1 MMDRLVLWLGRSPTL
16 GFAISRVAFSVA
28 AIWQTDALFG
38 GSLSFSHIILLK
50 TAIGAWALVNI
61 AQPLLTPPLGLF
73 LRPIFLFID
82 LLVFLAAIIICP
94 PLENAAM
101 GGLFFVAWSASDR
114 FGRNAL
120 IILGAFLAIA
130 FLLRGHYTV
139 LHVRAADPAIDGLTV
154 LLGCVIAAS
163 LLSASILEARL
174 ITWSERLQA
183 VGLSFQKSLAQF
195 IVEQV
200 SSLMNA
206 RYCAFVWEET
216 DDEDVHCE
224 LSNADGIGR
233 VPLPSAQVDKLMG
246 VTPREAPFL
255 YSTQS
260 ANLLLRGRQGLLR
273 HEKADQLTE
282 ALLGLFGPGQG
293 MSFYVQAGELRGRL
307 FVGTRHG
314 WSPAALLRA
323 LRIQEGIDLF
333 LERHFFFLAWR
344 RKTFSEARHALSRD
358 LHDSVLQTLA
368 ALRVRLATMIH
379 ELSDADVPDQLS
391 ELESMEALVTAEQTH
406 LRRLLSHGDTSPL
419 ATVDLAV
426 EAERCCRFIALQWA
440 IDCRPNLIEKSMMV
454 SAATATEVE
463 FLIREA
469 AANAVK
475 HANARHITVSIA
487 QVDDEILIALKDNPG
502 STPAPRESYT
512 GDFELQSQS
521 IMKRLS
527 KIGGTAYFHNLSMN
541 SLISIRLPTTLPRS
555 TI

>member
-1 MMDRLVLWLGRSPTL
+1 MDRLVLWLGRSPTL
-16 GFAISRVAFSVA
+16 GFAISRVAFAVG
-28 AIWQTDALFG
+28 AIWQIDTLFG
-38 GSLSFSHIILLK
+38 GALSVSQVLLLK
-50 TAIGAWALVNI
+50 AAIGAWALVNI
-61 AQPLLTPPLGLF
+61 AQPLLTPPIGLF
-73 LRPIFLFID
+73 LRPVFLLID
-82 LLVFLAAIIICP
+82 LLVFLSAIILCP

-114 FGRNAL
+114 FGRNAV
-120 IILGAFLAIA
+120 ILLGLFLAAA
-130 FLLRGHYTV
+130 FLLRGHYTA
-139 LHVRAADPAIDGLTV
+139 LHVRAADPAMDGLTV

-174 ITWSERLQA
+174 VTWSERLQG

-200 SSLMNA
+200 SALMDA
-206 RYCAFVWEET
+206 RYCAFIWEEM

-224 LSNADGIGR
+224 LSNADGTGR
-233 VPLPSAQVDKLMG
+233 VTLTPGQVERLMG

-255 YSTQS
+255 YSAASTHT
-260 ANLLLRGRQGLLR
+260 LLRSRQGVFR
-273 HEKADQLTE
+273 HEKAE
-282 ALLGLFGPGQG
+282 ALAQAMFDLFGPGQG
-293 MSFYVQAGELRGRL
+293 ISVFVQAGELRGRL
-307 FVGTRHG
+307 FVSTRHD

-323 LRIQEGIDLF
+323 LRIQEGMDLF

-344 RKTFSEARHALSRD
+344 QKTFSEARHALSRD

-368 ALRVRLATMIH
+368 ALRVRLATTIH
-379 ELSDADVPDQLS
+379 ELSGADVPGQLA
-391 ELESMEALVTAEQTH
+391 ELKSMEELVTAEQTH
-406 LRRLLSHGDTSPL
+406 LRRLLSHGDTSPH

-426 EAERCCRFIALQWA
+426 EAERCCRFIGLQWG
-440 IDCRPNLIEKSMMV
+440 IDCLPNLIEKSMMV
-454 SAATATEVE
+454 SAATAAEVE

-469 AANAVK
+469 AANAVR
-475 HANARHITVSIA
+475 HADARHITVSIA

-502 STPAPRESYT
+502 SKPAARESYT

-521 IMKRLS
+521 IMKRLG

-555 TI
+555 MT